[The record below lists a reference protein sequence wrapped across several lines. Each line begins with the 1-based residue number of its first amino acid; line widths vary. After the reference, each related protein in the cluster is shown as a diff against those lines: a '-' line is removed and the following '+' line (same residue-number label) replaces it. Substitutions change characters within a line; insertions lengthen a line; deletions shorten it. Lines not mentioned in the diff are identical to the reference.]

1 MTSYKID
8 YKQIR
13 LEPQMAEM
21 LDAIGQALDLF
32 GIDYYL
38 IGAVARDVWMSG
50 IHKKTP
56 RKTTGDIDF
65 AVLINDKGVYEKLRE
80 HLIEKADFEPSH
92 ENAFV
97 LIWKDKTQVDLLPFG
112 AIEDENRKVTVTGT
126 GFTTV
131 DVPGFSEVYEEGL
144 PQMELA
150 ERHQFKCCTLPG
162 IVLLKLIAWED
173 RPEVRR
179 DDIIDISDILHH
191 FFDMYDEEIW
201 SNHSDLFDTENE
213 NLKWIAAR
221 VMGREMKKIAQ
232 RNIQLYERIQNILET
247 NATDVQNSRMAE
259 IMVAY
264 FENTVEENRQLIEQI
279 KKGFTE

>member
-1 MTSYKID
+1 MSSYKID

-13 LEPQMAEM
+13 LDPQIAEM
-21 LDAIGQALDLF
+21 LDAIGQALDMF

-38 IGAVARDVWMSG
+38 VGAVARDVWMSG
-50 IHKKTP
+50 IHNKTP
-56 RKTTGDIDF
+56 KKTTGDIDF
-65 AVLINDKGVYEKLRE
+65 AVLINDRGIYEKLKE
-80 HLIEKADFEPSH
+80 HLIENADFEPSH

-112 AIEDENRKVTVTGT
+112 AIEDENRKVTITGT

-131 DVPGFSEVYEEGL
+131 HVPGFSEVYEEGL

-150 ERHQFKCCTLPG
+150 DRHQFKCCTLPG
-162 IVLLKLIAWED
+162 IVLLKMIAWED

-201 SNHSDLFDTENE
+201 SNHSDLFDKENE

-232 RNIQLYERIQNILET
+232 RNNQLYERIQNILET
-247 NATDVQNSRMAE
+247 NTADRHKSRMAE

-264 FENTVEENRQLIEQI
+264 FENTVEENRQLIDQI
-279 KKGFTE
+279 KQGFTE

>member
-1 MTSYKID
+1 MSSYKID

-13 LEPQMAEM
+13 LDLQIAEM

-38 IGAVARDVWMSG
+38 VGAVARDVWMSG
-50 IHKKTP
+50 IHKKIP

-65 AVLINDKGVYEKLRE
+65 AVLINDRGVYEKLKE

-112 AIEDENRKVTVTGT
+112 AIEDDNRKVTITGT

-162 IVLLKLIAWED
+162 IVLLKLIAWDD

-201 SNHSDLFDTENE
+201 SNHNDLFETEDTE
-213 NLKWIAAR
+213 LKWIAAR

-232 RNIQLYERIQNILET
+232 RNIQLYERIKHILDT
-247 NATDVQNSRMAE
+247 NAANMQHSRMAE
-259 IMVAY
+259 IMVEY
-264 FENTVEENRQLIEQI
+264 FENTVEENRYLIEQI
-279 KKGFTE
+279 KQGFIE